1 MKFISNAN
9 YKKPVESG
17 TIFQTTVNGITVI
30 IHRIIH
36 LDGWFLSCCQFGMDD
51 KKLNAE
57 SLFDAIE
64 ESKGILK
71 EYVKKANDFLE
82 HYTSEPWE
90 ISRY

>member
-9 YKKPVESG
+9 YEKPVESG
-17 TIFQTTVNGITVI
+17 TIFRTTVNGITVS

-36 LDGWFLSCCQFGMDD
+36 LPGWFLSCYQLQIDD
-51 KKLNAE
+51 QELNAE
-57 SLFDAIE
+57 SLSDAIE

-71 EYVKKANDFLE
+71 EYVKKVNGFLNR
-82 HYTSEPWE
+82 YTSESWE

>member
-9 YKKPVESG
+9 YEKPVESG
-17 TIFQTTVNGITVI
+17 TIFRTTVNGITVS

-36 LDGWFLSCCQFGMDD
+36 LPGWFLSCYQLQIDD
-51 KKLNAE
+51 QELNAE
-57 SLFDAIE
+57 SLSDAIE

-71 EYVKKANDFLE
+71 EYVKKVNDFLNR
-82 HYTSEPWE
+82 YTSESWE

>member
-1 MKFISNAN
+1 MKFVSNAN

-17 TIFQTTVNGITVI
+17 TIFRTTVNGITVS

-36 LDGWFLSCCQFGMDD
+36 LHGWFLSCHQFQIDD
-51 KKLNAE
+51 RELKAE
-57 SLFDAIE
+57 SLSDAIE

-71 EYVKKANDFLE
+71 EYVKKANDFLNR
-82 HYTSEPWE
+82 YTSESWE

>member
-9 YKKPVESG
+9 YEKPVESG
-17 TIFQTTVNGITVI
+17 TVFCAKVNGIMVI

-36 LDGWFLSCCQFGMDD
+36 LDGWFLSCHPFGIDD
-51 KKLNAE
+51 RKLDAE
-57 SLFDAIE
+57 SLSDAIE

-71 EYVKKANDFLE
+71 EYGKKVNDFLKC
-82 HYTSEPWE
+82 YTSEEWE